1 MYKQVF
7 LNPLTPKT
15 PNTHCGHN
23 EFAHRVFPRLV
34 QKNGIAVIE
43 ELEASAL
50 SASHFLDW
58 ALSTTNEALPID
70 DDREKLYLR
79 DISITLESV
88 SNASLVILALTK
100 PQETIG
106 TYFIAL
112 LAPLSP
118 PSNSDSAIRY
128 FTLERSDSNSTA
140 LCEWVAEGEDN
151 FSHRYLTSGPKPT
164 ARQFAEALTHY
175 LEFTGATPGN

>member
-7 LNPLTPKT
+7 PSPLTPKT
-15 PNTHCGHN
+15 PDTHCGHN

-34 QKNGIAVIE
+34 RKNGITVIE

-50 SASHFLDW
+50 SASNFLDW
-58 ALSTTNEALPID
+58 AISTTNEALPVD
-70 DDREKLYLR
+70 DDREKLFLR

-88 SNASLVILALTK
+88 HNASLVILTLTK
-100 PQETIG
+100 PQEAIG
-106 TYFIAL
+106 TYFIGL
-112 LAPLSP
+112 LAPVSP

-128 FTLERSDSNSTA
+128 FTLERSDSKSTA

-164 ARQFAEALTHY
+164 ERLFAGALTHY